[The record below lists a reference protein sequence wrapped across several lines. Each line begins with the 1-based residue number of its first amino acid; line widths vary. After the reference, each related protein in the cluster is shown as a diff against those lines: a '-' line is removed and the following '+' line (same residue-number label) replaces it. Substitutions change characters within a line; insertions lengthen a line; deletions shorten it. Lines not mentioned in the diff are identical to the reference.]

1 MLSLPD
7 FKEKQLL
14 FIQAAQA
21 ADNKLCIK
29 NDNLCFVQDGG
40 VANQISC
47 QKVSAVFIIGD
58 FSITTVFIRNCA
70 KYGVALFLL
79 RDNLDCYAELPA
91 VAAGNYLLRMKQY
104 RIANELDLAKW
115 VVKNKVLNQLR
126 LLYPSVKE
134 KEDFRLDIEKK
145 IMNSGTDKELLG
157 IEGNSTKAFFAVYF
171 ADVGW
176 RRRAPRSKEDVINLL
191 LDIGYTMLFNYI
203 TALLALYG
211 FDPYKGFYHKLFFE
225 RKSLSCDIMESFR
238 CLIERQLLKSY
249 HLKQINMADF
259 EFYKGKYQLSYDKQ
273 KKYLAIFSG
282 AIMER
287 KEEIFCFVRDFYYF
301 LINETGELPV
311 FKI

>member
-14 FIQAAQA
+14 FIQAAEA

-40 VANQISC
+40 VVNQISC
-47 QKVSAVFIIGD
+47 QKVAAVFIIGD
-58 FSITTVFIRNCA
+58 FSITTVFIRSCA

-79 RDNLDCYAELPA
+79 RDNFDCYAELPA

-104 RIANELDLAKW
+104 RITNEFDFAKW
-115 VVKNKVLNQLR
+115 IVKNKVSNQLD
-126 LLYPSVKE
+126 LLYPSAKD
-134 KEDFRLDIEKK
+134 KKAAWAAIEQK
-145 IMNSGTDKELLG
+145 IVNSATEKELLG
-157 IEGNSTKAFFAVYF
+157 VEGSSTKMFFAAYF
-171 ADVGW
+171 AEAGW

-211 FDPYKGFYHKLFFE
+211 FDSYKGFYHKLFFE
-225 RKSLSCDIMESFR
+225 RKSLSCDIMEPFR
-238 CLIERQLLKSY
+238 CVIERQLLKSY
-249 HLKQINMADF
+249 HLKQVDETDF
-259 EFYKGKYQLSYDKQ
+259 EFYKGKYNLSYDKQ

-287 KEEIFCFVRDFYYF
+287 KEEVFCFVRDFYYY